1 LLKIGECLWEIE
13 PQVLLDAQ
21 HGVSVQSRADFV
33 LWPART
39 SSGQRPIA
47 IFTDGFKFHK
57 DKVADDT
64 LKREA
69 IRRSNKY
76 RVWSLSWRD
85 VQSVFR
91 AQGDYATSTLIP
103 EKMPSGLQ
111 VYRQTVEKGNAQN
124 LHPDKAST
132 FELLVQYLENQDAE
146 KLFAVH
152 AKAYALSLLDRRN
165 NNYSVVFADWN
176 YLIEPI
182 IEILD
187 MRDSSFELTDTM
199 FGKWIPRSSA
209 SHLTVLAG
217 VTFADMQKYKM
228 NATVT
233 VCALLN
239 DAIESRTDKYEAEW
253 NGFWQFFNMIQ
264 FLQSFAAVS
273 VNGMNQMV
281 YNAIPATYQSESA
294 SASAHKDNVA
304 DEAWAETMTQIFDDA
319 AKECASKLMA
329 LGVSAP
335 STIGFELEDSKGA
348 IIAECELAWEREKI
362 ALLLSAQMDSKDK
375 FEENGWTVY
384 TTEDSFSADMFQG
397 GAER

>member
-1 LLKIGECLWEIE
+1 
-13 PQVLLDAQ
+13 
-21 HGVSVQSRADFV
+21 
-33 LWPART
+33 
-39 SSGQRPIA
+39 
-47 IFTDGFKFHK
+47 
-57 DKVADDT
+57 
-64 LKREA
+64 
-69 IRRSNKY
+69 
-76 RVWSLSWRD
+76 
-85 VQSVFR
+85 
-91 AQGDYATSTLIP
+91 
-103 EKMPSGLQ
+103 
-111 VYRQTVEKGNAQN
+111 
-124 LHPDKAST
+124 
-132 FELLVQYLENQDAE
+132 LENQDAE
-146 KLFAVH
+146 RLFTVH
-152 AKAYALSLLDRRN
+152 AKAYALSLLDPRNRN
-165 NNYSVVFADWN
+165 NSVVFADWK

-182 IEILD
+182 IETLD
-187 MRDSSFELTDTM
+187 MRDSNFELIDTM

-217 VTFADMQKYKM
+217 VAFYDMQKYKM
-228 NATVT
+228 NAAVT

-253 NGFWQFFNMIQ
+253 NGFWQFFNMMQ

-281 YNAIPATYQSESA
+281 YNAIPATVQSESA
-294 SASAHKDNVA
+294 SENKDNVS
-304 DEAWAETMTQIFDDA
+304 DEAWAETMTQIFDNA

-335 STIGFELEDSKGA
+335 TTVGYELEDSKGA

-362 ALLLSAQMDSKDK
+362 ALLLAAQMDSKDK

>member
-1 LLKIGECLWEIE
+1 
-13 PQVLLDAQ
+13 
-21 HGVSVQSRADFV
+21 
-33 LWPART
+33 
-39 SSGQRPIA
+39 
-47 IFTDGFKFHK
+47 
-57 DKVADDT
+57 
-64 LKREA
+64 
-69 IRRSNKY
+69 
-76 RVWSLSWRD
+76 
-85 VQSVFR
+85 
-91 AQGDYATSTLIP
+91 
-103 EKMPSGLQ
+103 
-111 VYRQTVEKGNAQN
+111 
-124 LHPDKAST
+124 
-132 FELLVQYLENQDAE
+132 VQYLEDKDAE
-146 KLFAVH
+146 RVFAVH
-152 AKAYALSLLDRRN
+152 AKAYALSLLDTRNRN
-165 NNYSVVFADWN
+165 NSVVFADWS

-209 SHLTVLAG
+209 SHLTVVAG
-217 VTFADMQKYKM
+217 VTFSDMQKYKK
-228 NATVT
+228 NAAVT

-239 DAIESRTDKYEAEW
+239 DVIESRTDKYEAEW
-253 NGFWQFFNMIQ
+253 NGFWQFFNMMQ

-281 YNAIPATYQSESA
+281 YNAIPATDQSESA
-294 SASAHKDNVA
+294 SASANKDNVA
-304 DEAWAETMTQIFDDA
+304 DEAWAETMPQIFDDA

-335 STIGFELEDSKGA
+335 STVGFELEDSKGA